1 MAKKRIIHYLNQF
14 FAGVGGEEKAG
25 MEPEI
30 KEGLI
35 GPGKALINALG
46 NEYEVVATVIC
57 GDNYYAENLAKAE
70 SDILKMI
77 ISYKPDLFVAG
88 PAFEAGRY
96 GVACGAIC
104 KAVEEKLSIPVVTG
118 MYKENPGVDMYRKD
132 VCIIETK
139 NSAADMKNSMPKMAS
154 LVKKMV
160 NGEEV
165 LSPAEEGYFER
176 GIRVNYFNEVRG
188 SVRAVDLL
196 VRKIK
201 GEAVITEY
209 PMPTFDRVE
218 PAKAI
223 KDIKKARIAFVT
235 SGGIVPVGNPD
246 KIESSSAT
254 KYGTYSIEGMK
265 EMDPKDFM
273 TVHGGYDR
281 AFVLKNP
288 NLVIPL
294 DVMREIEAEGG
305 IGELANYFVSTTG
318 TGTST
323 GNSKQFGEDFVPKL
337 IADGVDAVILTST

>member
-14 FAGVGGEEKAG
+14 FAGIGGEEKAG
-25 MEPEI
+25 IEPQI
-30 KEGLI
+30 KEGFI
-35 GPGKALINALG
+35 GPGKALSDALG
-46 NEYEVVATVIC
+46 SEYEIVATVIC
-57 GDNYYAENLAKAE
+57 GDNYYAENLSKAE
-70 SDILKMI
+70 DSILKMI
-77 ISYKPDLFVAG
+77 TPYKPDLFVAG

-104 KAVEEKLSIPVVTG
+104 KAVEVKFSIPVVTG
-118 MYKENPGVDMYRKD
+118 MYSENPGVDMYRKD

-139 NSAADMKNSMPKMAS
+139 NSAADMKNSMPKIAS
-154 LVKKMV
+154 LAKKMV

-165 LSPAEEGYFER
+165 LSPTEEGYFER

-188 SVRAVDLL
+188 SARAVDLL
-196 VRKIK
+196 VKKVK
-201 GEAVITEY
+201 GETAVTEY
-209 PMPTFDRVE
+209 PMPSFDRVV
-218 PAKAI
+218 PAKQVA
-223 KDIKKARIAFVT
+223 DIKKARIAFVT

-246 KIESSSAT
+246 RIESSSAT

-265 EMDPKDFM
+265 EMDAKDFM

-281 AFVLKNP
+281 AFVLKDP

-305 IGELANYFVSTTG
+305 IGELANYFISTTG

-323 GNSKQFGEDFVPKL
+323 GNAKQFGEDFVPKL

>member
-35 GPGKALINALG
+35 GPGKALSDAMG
-46 NEYEVVATVIC
+46 DEYEVVATVIC

-70 SDILKMI
+70 NDIIKMI
-77 ISYKPDLFVAG
+77 IPYKPDLFVAG

-104 KAVEEKLSIPVVTG
+104 KAVEEKLCIPVVTG

-139 NSAADMKNSMPKMAS
+139 NSAADMKNSMPKIAA
-154 LVKKMV
+154 LAKKMS

-165 LSPAEEGYFER
+165 LSPTEEGYFER

-201 GEAVITEY
+201 GEAVVTEY
-209 PMPTFDRVE
+209 PMPSFDRVE

-254 KYGTYSIEGMK
+254 KYGTYKIDGMK
-265 EMDPKDFM
+265 EMQAKDFM

-281 AFVLKNP
+281 AFVLENP

-323 GNSKQFGEDFVPKL
+323 NNAKQFGEDFVPKL